1 MRLFPRIRSQGS
13 TVASQ
18 KKGTNIRVGNIWY
31 LDRAKSF
38 EVDGDIKMT
47 LTWYL
52 DRAKSFEVDGYIR
65 MTFSRYRRIRYRTVK
80 SRTVGASD

>member
-47 LTWYL
+47 LY
-52 DRAKSFEVDGYIR
+52 VVPG
-65 MTFSRYRRIRYRTVK
+65 
-80 SRTVGASD
+80 

>member
-13 TVASQ
+13 TVVPQ

-47 LTWYL
+47 LY
-52 DRAKSFEVDGYIR
+52 VVPG
-65 MTFSRYRRIRYRTVK
+65 
-80 SRTVGASD
+80 

>member
-1 MRLFPRIRSQGS
+1 MRLFLRIRSQGS

-38 EVDGDIKMT
+38 EVDG
-47 LTWYL
+47 
-52 DRAKSFEVDGYIR
+52 YIR

-80 SRTVGASD
+80 SRTVGGSD